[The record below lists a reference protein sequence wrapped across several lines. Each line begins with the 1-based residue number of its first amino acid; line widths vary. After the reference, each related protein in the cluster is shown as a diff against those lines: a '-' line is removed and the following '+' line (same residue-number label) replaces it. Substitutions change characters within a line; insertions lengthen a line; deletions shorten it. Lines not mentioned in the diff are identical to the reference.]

1 MKMVSVVIPAYNEE
15 KSIEEVISRLAQ
27 ALRVEYE
34 IVVVNDHS
42 VDNTRN
48 KVEDLKKS
56 YKSIILVDNEA
67 PQGFAN
73 ALKTGFQ
80 TASGEVFVPVMAD
93 LCDDPATINEMYRKI
108 EEGYD
113 IVCGS
118 RYSDGGKKLG
128 GPLVKTF
135 LSGLAGKII
144 YILGIPTHDIT
155 NSFKMYKRE
164 VIKAIDSKA
173 RSFEISMEIPL
184 KAHFKGF
191 KITELPTVWHSRTV
205 GESSFKVMRL
215 IPVYLKLYFWAVMK
229 CISRLFCF
237 GRRKK

>member
-1 MKMVSVVIPAYNEE
+1 MMVSVVIPAYNEE
-15 KSIEEVISRLAQ
+15 KSIEKVISRLAGV
-27 ALRVEYE
+27 LTMEYE

-42 VDNTRN
+42 VDNTRE

-56 YKSIILVDNEA
+56 YKSIVLVDNEK

-73 ALKTGFQ
+73 TLKTGFEI
-80 TASGEVFVPVMAD
+80 ASGEMIIPVMAD
-93 LCDDPATINEMYRKI
+93 LCDDPTTINEMYRKI
-108 EEGYD
+108 NQGYD

-128 GPLVKTF
+128 GPLAKTF
-135 LSGLAGKII
+135 LSSLAGKII
-144 YILGIPTHDIT
+144 YILGMPTHDVT

-164 VIKAIDSKA
+164 VIEAIDSKA

-191 KITELPTVWHSRTV
+191 KITELPTVWHSRTL

-215 IPVYLKLYFWAVMK
+215 IPVYLKLYFWAVIK
-229 CISRLFCF
+229 YIPRLFCF
-237 GRRKK
+237 ERRKK